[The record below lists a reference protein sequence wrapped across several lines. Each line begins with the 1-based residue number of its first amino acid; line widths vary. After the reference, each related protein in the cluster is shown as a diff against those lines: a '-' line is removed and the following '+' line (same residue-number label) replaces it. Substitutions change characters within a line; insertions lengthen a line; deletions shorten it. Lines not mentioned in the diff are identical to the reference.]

1 MRHYTRN
8 SLFLCIITAFKQILW
23 DFIVRKKFKTLVFL
37 ALGAFFITGC
47 ATGSSQGATNFYNK
61 YDKNKQAY
69 QANTEKREKNPNFN
83 LKKYTNTRIG
93 GDCSGLI
100 TAINKNNDSAIFDPK
115 ELNKYYSSGRKS
127 QAMFDLYKDK
137 NKISFSQPQVG
148 DLVFFNNTTK
158 ATKGGSKKLITHVGI
173 VSKVNEDDSVEFLH
187 NIRGK
192 NVLSVMNLS
201 LPNDHKIAGK
211 QINDYIISRCKDSSC
226 LVSNRFSGYG
236 RVK

>member
-1 MRHYTRN
+1 M
-8 SLFLCIITAFKQILW
+8 
-23 DFIVRKKFKTLVFL
+23 RKKFKTLVFL

-47 ATGSSQGATNFYNK
+47 ATGSSQGSANFYNK
-61 YDKNKQAY
+61 NNKNKQAY
-69 QANTEKREKNPNFN
+69 QRDTEKREKNPNFN

-100 TAINKNNDSAIFDPK
+100 TAINKNNGSAIFDPK

-173 VSKVNEDDSVEFLH
+173 VSKVNEDGSVEFLH

-211 QINDYIISRCKDSSC
+211 QVNDYIISKCNDSSC

>member
-1 MRHYTRN
+1 M
-8 SLFLCIITAFKQILW
+8 
-23 DFIVRKKFKTLVFL
+23 RKKFKTLVFL

-47 ATGSSQGATNFYNK
+47 ATSQSSAHFYNK
-61 YDKNKQAY
+61 YNKNKQSY

-100 TAINKNNDSAIFDPK
+100 TAINKNNNSAIFDPK
-115 ELNKYYSSGRKS
+115 ELNKYYTSGRKS

-137 NKISFSQPQVG
+137 NKIYFSQPQVG
-148 DLVFFNNTTK
+148 DLVFFNNTTR
-158 ATKGGSKKLITHVGI
+158 ATKGRSKKLITHVGI
-173 VSKVNEDDSVEFLH
+173 VSKVNKDGSVEFLH

-201 LPNDHKIAGK
+201 LPNDHQIAGK
-211 QINDYIISRCKDSSC
+211 KVNAYIISRCKDSSC

>member
-1 MRHYTRN
+1 M
-8 SLFLCIITAFKQILW
+8 CIITAFKQILW
-23 DFIVRKKFKTLVFL
+23 GFIVRKKFKTLVFL

-47 ATGSSQGATNFYNK
+47 ATGSSQSATNFYNK
-61 YDKNKQAY
+61 NKQSY
-69 QANTEKREKNPNFN
+69 QANIEKREKNPNFN

-100 TAINKNNDSAIFDPK
+100 TAINKNNGSAIFDPK

-173 VSKVNEDDSVEFLH
+173 VSKVNEDGSVEFLH

-211 QINDYIISRCKDSSC
+211 QVNDYIISKCKDSSC

>member
-1 MRHYTRN
+1 MG
-8 SLFLCIITAFKQILW
+8 FFMG
-23 DFIVRKKFKTLVFL
+23 KKFKTLVFL

-47 ATGSSQGATNFYNK
+47 ATGSSQSSANFYNK
-61 YDKNKQAY
+61 YNKNKQSY
-69 QANTEKREKNPNFN
+69 QRDTEKREKNPNFN

-100 TAINKNNDSAIFDPK
+100 TAINKNNGSAIFDPK

-148 DLVFFNNTTK
+148 DLVFFNNTTR

-211 QINDYIISRCKDSSC
+211 QVNDYIISKCNDSSC

>member
-1 MRHYTRN
+1 MRNYTRN

-23 DFIVRKKFKTLVFL
+23 GFIVRKKFKTLVFL

-47 ATGSSQGATNFYNK
+47 ATGSSQSATNFYNK
-61 YDKNKQAY
+61 NKQSY
-69 QANTEKREKNPNFN
+69 QANIEKREKNPNFN

-100 TAINKNNDSAIFDPK
+100 TAINKNNGSAIFDPK

-173 VSKVNEDDSVEFLH
+173 VSKVNEDGSVEFLH

-211 QINDYIISRCKDSSC
+211 QVNDYIISKCKDSSC

>member
-1 MRHYTRN
+1 M
-8 SLFLCIITAFKQILW
+8 K
-23 DFIVRKKFKTLVFL
+23 KKFKTLVFL

-47 ATGSSQGATNFYNK
+47 ATGSSQSATNFYNK
-61 YDKNKQAY
+61 NKQSY
-69 QANTEKREKNPNFN
+69 QRDTEKREKNPNFN

-100 TAINKNNDSAIFDPK
+100 TAINKNNGSAIFDPE
-115 ELNKYYSSGRKS
+115 ELNKYYTSGRKS

-148 DLVFFNNTTK
+148 DLVFFNNTTR
-158 ATKGGSKKLITHVGI
+158 ATKGRSKKLITHVGI
-173 VSKVNEDDSVEFLH
+173 ISKVNKDGSVEFLH
-187 NIRGK
+187 NTGGK
-192 NVLSVMNLS
+192 NVVSVMNLS
-201 LPNDHKIAGK
+201 LPNDHQIAGK
-211 QINDYIISRCKDSSC
+211 KVNAYIISRCKDSSC

>member
-8 SLFLCIITAFKQILW
+8 SLFLCIITAFKQVLW
-23 DFIVRKKFKTLVFL
+23 GFIVRKKFKTLVFL

-47 ATGSSQGATNFYNK
+47 ATGSSQSATNFYNK
-61 YDKNKQAY
+61 NKQSY
-69 QANTEKREKNPNFN
+69 QANIEKREKNPNFN

-100 TAINKNNDSAIFDPK
+100 TAINKNNGSAIFDPK

-173 VSKVNEDDSVEFLH
+173 VSKVNEDGSVEFLH

-211 QINDYIISRCKDSSC
+211 QVNDYIISKCKDSSC

>member
-1 MRHYTRN
+1 M
-8 SLFLCIITAFKQILW
+8 
-23 DFIVRKKFKTLVFL
+23 
-37 ALGAFFITGC
+37 
-47 ATGSSQGATNFYNK
+47 
-61 YDKNKQAY
+61 
-69 QANTEKREKNPNFN
+69 
-83 LKKYTNTRIG
+83 G

-100 TAINKNNDSAIFDPK
+100 TAINKNNGSAIFDPK

-148 DLVFFNNTTK
+148 DLVFFNNTTR

-173 VSKVNEDDSVEFLH
+173 VSKVNEDGSVEFLH

-211 QINDYIISRCKDSSC
+211 QVNDYIISKCKDSSC

>member
-1 MRHYTRN
+1 M
-8 SLFLCIITAFKQILW
+8 
-23 DFIVRKKFKTLVFL
+23 RKKFKTLVFL

-47 ATGSSQGATNFYNK
+47 ATGSSQGSANFYNK
-61 YDKNKQAY
+61 NNKNKQSY
-69 QANTEKREKNPNFN
+69 QRDTEKREKNPNFN

-100 TAINKNNDSAIFDPK
+100 TAINKNNGSAIFDPK

-148 DLVFFNNTTK
+148 DLVFFNNTTR

-173 VSKVNEDDSVEFLH
+173 VSKVNEDGSVEFLH

-192 NVLSVMNLS
+192 NVLGVMNLS

-211 QINDYIISRCKDSSC
+211 QVNDYIISKCNDSSC

>member
-1 MRHYTRN
+1 M
-8 SLFLCIITAFKQILW
+8 
-23 DFIVRKKFKTLVFL
+23 RKKFKTLVFL

-47 ATGSSQGATNFYNK
+47 ATGSSQSSANFYNK
-61 YDKNKQAY
+61 NNKNKQSY
-69 QANTEKREKNPNFN
+69 QRDTEKREKNPNFN

-100 TAINKNNDSAIFDPK
+100 TAINKNNGSAIFDPK

-211 QINDYIISRCKDSSC
+211 QVNDYIISKCNDSSC

>member
-1 MRHYTRN
+1 M
-8 SLFLCIITAFKQILW
+8 
-23 DFIVRKKFKTLVFL
+23 RKKFKTLVLL

-47 ATGSSQGATNFYNK
+47 ATGSSQSSANFYNE
-61 YDKNKQAY
+61 YNKNKQSY
-69 QANTEKREKNPNFN
+69 QRDTEKREKNPNFN

-100 TAINKNNDSAIFDPK
+100 TAINKNNGSAIFDPK

-148 DLVFFNNTTK
+148 DLVFFNNTTR

-173 VSKVNEDDSVEFLH
+173 VSKVNEDGSVEFLH

-211 QINDYIISRCKDSSC
+211 QVNDYIISKCKDSSC

>member
-1 MRHYTRN
+1 MG
-8 SLFLCIITAFKQILW
+8 
-23 DFIVRKKFKTLVFL
+23 FIMRKKFKILVFI

-47 ATGSSQGATNFYNK
+47 ATGSSQSSVNFDN
-61 YDKNKQAY
+61 KNKQSY
-69 QANTEKREKNPNFN
+69 QVDTEKREKNPNFN

-100 TAINKNNDSAIFDPK
+100 TAINKNNGSAIFDPK
-115 ELNKYYSSGRKS
+115 ELNKYYSSSRKS
-127 QAMFDLYKDK
+127 QAMFDLFKDK
-137 NKISFSQPQVG
+137 NKISFSWPQVG

-158 ATKGGSKKLITHVGI
+158 ATKGGSKELITHVGI
-173 VSKVNEDDSVEFLH
+173 VSKVNKDGSVEFLH

-211 QINDYIISRCKDSSC
+211 QVNSYIISKCNDSSC

-236 RVK
+236 HIK

>member
-1 MRHYTRN
+1 M
-8 SLFLCIITAFKQILW
+8 K
-23 DFIVRKKFKTLVFL
+23 KKFKTLVFL

-47 ATGSSQGATNFYNK
+47 ATGSSQDSANFYNK
-61 YDKNKQAY
+61 YNKNKQSY
-69 QANTEKREKNPNFN
+69 QRDTEKREENPNFN

-158 ATKGGSKKLITHVGI
+158 ATKGGSNKLITHVGI
-173 VSKVNEDDSVEFLH
+173 VSKVNEDGSVEFLH

-211 QINDYIISRCKDSSC
+211 QVNDYIISKCKDSSC

>member
-1 MRHYTRN
+1 M
-8 SLFLCIITAFKQILW
+8 
-23 DFIVRKKFKTLVFL
+23 RKKFKTLVFL

-47 ATGSSQGATNFYNK
+47 ATGSSQGSANFYNK
-61 YDKNKQAY
+61 NNKNKQSY
-69 QANTEKREKNPNFN
+69 QRDTEKREKNPNFN

-100 TAINKNNDSAIFDPK
+100 TAINKNNGSAIFDPK

-148 DLVFFNNTTK
+148 DLVFFNNTTR

-173 VSKVNEDDSVEFLH
+173 VSKVNEDGSVEFLH

-211 QINDYIISRCKDSSC
+211 QVNDYIISKCNDSSC

-236 RVK
+236 HVK

>member
-1 MRHYTRN
+1 M
-8 SLFLCIITAFKQILW
+8 
-23 DFIVRKKFKTLVFL
+23 RKKFKTLVLL

-47 ATGSSQGATNFYNK
+47 ATGSSQSSANFYNK
-61 YDKNKQAY
+61 YNKNKQSY
-69 QANTEKREKNPNFN
+69 QRGTEKREKNPNFN

-100 TAINKNNDSAIFDPK
+100 TEINKNNGSAIFDPK

-148 DLVFFNNTTK
+148 DLVFFNNTTR

-173 VSKVNEDDSVEFLH
+173 VSKVNEDGSVEFLH

-211 QINDYIISRCKDSSC
+211 QVNDYIISKCKDSSC

>member
-1 MRHYTRN
+1 MRNYTRN
-8 SLFLCIITAFKQILW
+8 SLFLCIIAAFKQILW
-23 DFIVRKKFKTLVFL
+23 GFIVRKKFKTLVFL

-47 ATGSSQGATNFYNK
+47 ATGSSQGSANFYNK
-61 YDKNKQAY
+61 YNKNKQSY
-69 QANTEKREKNPNFN
+69 QRGTEKREKNPNFN

-100 TAINKNNDSAIFDPK
+100 TAINKNNGSAIFDPK

-148 DLVFFNNTTK
+148 DLVFFNNTTR

-173 VSKVNEDDSVEFLH
+173 VSKVNEDGSVEFLH

-211 QINDYIISRCKDSSC
+211 QVNDYIISKCNDSSC

-236 RVK
+236 HVK

>member
-1 MRHYTRN
+1 MRNYTRN

-23 DFIVRKKFKTLVFL
+23 GFIVRKKFKTLAFL

-61 YDKNKQAY
+61 NKQSY

-100 TAINKNNDSAIFDPK
+100 TAINKNNGSAIFDPK

-173 VSKVNEDDSVEFLH
+173 VSKVNEDGSVEFLH

-192 NVLSVMNLS
+192 NVLGVMNLS

-211 QINDYIISRCKDSSC
+211 QVNDYIISKCNDSSC

>member
-1 MRHYTRN
+1 M
-8 SLFLCIITAFKQILW
+8 
-23 DFIVRKKFKTLVFL
+23 RKKFKTLVFL

-47 ATGSSQGATNFYNK
+47 ATGSSQGSANFYNE
-61 YDKNKQAY
+61 YNKNKQSY
-69 QANTEKREKNPNFN
+69 QRGTEKIEKNPNFN

-100 TAINKNNDSAIFDPK
+100 TAINKNNGSAIFDPK

-148 DLVFFNNTTK
+148 DLVFFNNTTR

-173 VSKVNEDDSVEFLH
+173 VSKVNEDGSVEFLH

-211 QINDYIISRCKDSSC
+211 QVNDYIISKCKDSSC

>member
-1 MRHYTRN
+1 M
-8 SLFLCIITAFKQILW
+8 
-23 DFIVRKKFKTLVFL
+23 RKKFKTLVFL

-47 ATGSSQGATNFYNK
+47 ATGSSQGSANLYNK
-61 YDKNKQAY
+61 YNKNKQSY
-69 QANTEKREKNPNFN
+69 QADTKKREKNPNFN

-100 TAINKNNDSAIFDPK
+100 TAINKNNGSAIFNPK
-115 ELNKYYSSGRKS
+115 ELNKYYTSGRKS

-148 DLVFFNNTTK
+148 DLVFFNNTTR
-158 ATKGGSKKLITHVGI
+158 ATKGGKKKLITHVGI
-173 VSKVNEDDSVEFLH
+173 VLKVNKDGSVEFLH
-187 NIRGK
+187 NIGGK
-192 NVLSVMNLS
+192 NVVSVMNLS

-211 QINDYIISRCKDSSC
+211 KVNAYIISRCKDSSC

-236 RVK
+236 SVK

>member
-1 MRHYTRN
+1 M
-8 SLFLCIITAFKQILW
+8 
-23 DFIVRKKFKTLVFL
+23 RKKFKTLVFL

-47 ATGSSQGATNFYNK
+47 ATGSSQGSANFYNK
-61 YDKNKQAY
+61 YNKNKQSY
-69 QANTEKREKNPNFN
+69 QRDTEKREKNPNFN

-100 TAINKNNDSAIFDPK
+100 TAINKNNGSAIFDPK

-148 DLVFFNNTTK
+148 DLVFFNNTTR

-173 VSKVNEDDSVEFLH
+173 VSKVNEDGSVEFLH

-211 QINDYIISRCKDSSC
+211 KVNAYIISRCKDSSC

>member
-1 MRHYTRN
+1 M
-8 SLFLCIITAFKQILW
+8 
-23 DFIVRKKFKTLVFL
+23 RKKFKTLVFL

-47 ATGSSQGATNFYNK
+47 ATGSSQGSANFYNK
-61 YDKNKQAY
+61 YNKNKQSY
-69 QANTEKREKNPNFN
+69 QRDTEKREKNPNFN

-100 TAINKNNDSAIFDPK
+100 TAINKNNNSAIFDPE
-115 ELNKYYSSGRKS
+115 ELNKYYTSGRKS

-148 DLVFFNNTTK
+148 DLVFFNNTTR

-173 VSKVNEDDSVEFLH
+173 VSKVNEDGSVEFLH

-192 NVLSVMNLS
+192 NVLGVMNLS

-211 QINDYIISRCKDSSC
+211 QVNDYIISKCKDSSC

>member
-1 MRHYTRN
+1 MRNYTRN

-23 DFIVRKKFKTLVFL
+23 GFIVRKKFKTLVFL

-47 ATGSSQGATNFYNK
+47 ATGSSQSATNFYNK
-61 YDKNKQAY
+61 NKQSY
-69 QANTEKREKNPNFN
+69 QRDTEKREKNPNFN

-100 TAINKNNDSAIFDPK
+100 TAINKNNGSAIFDPK

-137 NKISFSQPQVG
+137 NKIYFSQPQVG

-173 VSKVNEDDSVEFLH
+173 VSKVNEDGSVEFLH

-192 NVLSVMNLS
+192 NVLGVMNLS

-211 QINDYIISRCKDSSC
+211 QVNDYIISKCKDSSC